1 MSQENKGEIV
11 ESENKP
17 PEEPHP
23 DEPRDHDA
31 ATELA
36 DQLGN
41 GETASDGEE
50 QDEGNAG
57 EPHPDE
63 PSE

>member
-23 DEPRDHDA
+23 DEPREGDVDE
-31 ATELA
+31 TA

-41 GETASDGEE
+41 GEGEE
-50 QDEGNAG
+50 QDEGKAG